1 MDGHLL
7 SFTQIMNVSAQLVRH
22 LLDAE
27 AAPQEATSLTV
38 LRVDQ
43 VVVSQRRGR
52 ADTRGLFAELRHVER
67 DATLAL
73 GRVEDLVSLVDG
85 DHGVIHL

>member
-1 MDGHLL
+1 
-7 SFTQIMNVSAQLVRH
+7 
-22 LLDAE
+22 
-27 AAPQEATSLTV
+27 
-38 LRVDQ
+38 
-43 VVVSQRRGR
+43 VVSQRRGR